1 MDFETYSQSKQAEY
15 AALAET
21 VASILQAALKAYPGV
36 FRLQQVQHRA
46 KSPDSLKKKLEDRG
60 LLSTTTLRPTLRIWP
75 VAG

>member
-46 KSPDSLKKKLEDRG
+46 KSPDSISR
-60 LLSTTTLRPTLRIWP
+60 RNLRIAASYRRQP
-75 VAG
+75 